1 MHGNIQL
8 TCARGAGASGGRVQ
22 LATLRR
28 PLVSAPEALLRVRL
42 EVRVLERLG
51 RAPPPALEV
60 LLPGRVLLEDAVVA
74 VVRVADAELVGR
86 ALLDAVGGVRV
97 LVALAV
103 RAGVVP
109 EDEVQPLAGGDVVGP
124 VALAPEV
131 AYAAALDVLVGVG
144 VLPVVR
150 RAHEAAEL
158 QAGAGEVQPQA
169 DVEGHVGVVRVH
181 VEPQILALAVAHD
194 EAVVP
199 VPDAAGAGPEELPQR
214 LQRLLELVYEGLE
227 ADLVQDDAVVVHA
240 VRPPRGQAARV
251 EVEDL
256 RHELVAELVREER
269 EGENLPRQLL
279 LQDASPG
286 LRRVLLARAPERG
299 VEPLL
304 APRRRDLE
312 ELLVEDLLGVLAD
325 GAEALLVHPLVRQ
338 DGVAQALGRGLRGD
352 APGLQGVHEE
362 LVHRLQHQAD
372 RQRAALVPRQRAVE
386 GQQHAVAVVHER
398 VVDDALEADRRRLHG
413 PEGVEAQA
421 DLEGEVVGLGR
432 LGLGL
437 SDLRPL
443 HLLGQGL
450 GVGRGLAG
458 RAFHLAGAAAGHRHN
473 EVPRAFARGLLQLPV
488 VVAQQDRHL
497 QGADAADV
505 RRRVQAQSLQLR
517 LQLLQAE
524 GHVLPLLFRL
534 CAALVLGLGGARALV
549 GGRPSG
555 LQPGAD

>member
-240 VRPPRGQAARV
+240 VRPPGGESRGA
-251 EVEDL
+251 EVVHLLDE
-256 RHELVAELVREER
+256 HVAEGR
-269 EGENLPRQLL
+269 GEHFAGEDRAWQVLGHNLL
-279 LQDASPG
+279 PG
-286 LRRVLLARAPERG
+286 GIRVLPQGRQESG

-304 APRRRDLE
+304 APACLRVE
-312 ELLVEDLLGVLAD
+312 ELRVLPQGPVGRGHARLRLGVPAHRGASLEDLLCLAGV
-325 GAEALLVHPLVRQ
+325 ALLE
-338 DGVAQALGRGLRGD
+338 DVAHGR
-352 APGLQGVHEE
+352 
-362 LVHRLQHQAD
+362 
-372 RQRAALVPRQRAVE
+372 
-386 GQQHAVAVVHER
+386 
-398 VVDDALEADRRRLHG
+398 
-413 PEGVEAQA
+413 
-421 DLEGEVVGLGR
+421 
-432 LGLGL
+432 
-437 SDLRPL
+437 RPPKT
-443 HLLGQGL
+443 
-450 GVGRGLAG
+450 
-458 RAFHLAGAAAGHRHN
+458 AAAGAPQRDMLLGAQLG
-473 EVPRAFARGLLQLPV
+473 RRARGGRL
-488 VVAQQDRHL
+488 D
-497 QGADAADV
+497 ADASA
-505 RRRVQAQSLQLR
+505 
-517 LQLLQAE
+517 
-524 GHVLPLLFRL
+524 
-534 CAALVLGLGGARALV
+534 
-549 GGRPSG
+549 
-555 LQPGAD
+555 